1 MDDTGLRVFWNG
13 DFRIYNCDLCCKRWY
28 FTFNGA
34 ECTTPGTIEGL
45 LYLWKGKDVENIH
58 RIRHIEGV
66 CMNVAKGQVTVVTV
80 TAKVMETLMPS
91 LAGIHLPESMWRKYH
106 HRRLS
111 LSEEFTPVSSS
122 FMKDLSA

>member
-1 MDDTGLRVFWNG
+1 MRVFWNG

-66 CMNVAKGQVTVVTV
+66 CMNVAKGQVTVGFSVGNCQGYGDADAYTGWN
-80 TAKVMETLMPS
+80 S
-91 LAGIHLPESMWRKYH
+91 LARIYV
-106 HRRLS
+106 
-111 LSEEFTPVSSS
+111 EEVPPPQ
-122 FMKDLSA
+122 A